1 MSNTSPPNSNNGNCA
16 PQTRPPLA
24 PITNVTSP
32 NNDNKQQEKTTQ
44 LTAKLKT
51 MKLHLPHPNSL
62 DVLPSPTDK
71 WSATTHPIK
80 GFSFGF
86 LGYHIFYKHFYFHHG
101 RVLHTNAFAPSTTAS
116 TVGDGGNPRGST
128 ELDDEIGANCAMSK
142 DDYTLFAMLVLGLRP
157 GKTHGTQRSNGSFVN
172 MLLEDFVSLT
182 NLTNVFPLN
191 EPSDRK
197 ALARI
202 LARFT
207 ILLLGA
213 DALTPDII
221 SQVWGQNNIV
231 RTNLGGPRGDL
242 ALIRRQL
249 TSLAIVANNI
259 FHLWLTTSFNN
270 NIIIPLDT
278 LNYLP
283 PGVRDILHLIQH
295 NASAIYVRECLPS
308 THERINILKNNLRQH
323 PTNPVSSDFATIVI
337 GWYRDLLLHG
347 DHSDDTTGSTNH
359 IFSAYGL
366 YDS

>member
-1 MSNTSPPNSNNGNCA
+1 MLNTPLPTSNNGNSA
-16 PQTRPPLA
+16 LQVRPPLA
-24 PITNVTSP
+24 PIINVTPS
-32 NNDNKQQEKTTQ
+32 NNDDKQQDNPTQ
-44 LTAKLKT
+44 LVAKLKT
-51 MKLHLPHPNSL
+51 MKLRLPHPSSL
-62 DVLPSPTDK
+62 DVLPSPTNK

-80 GFSFGF
+80 GLSFGF

-101 RVLHTNAFAPSTTAS
+101 RVLYTNAFAPSTTAS

-142 DDYTLFAMLVLGLRP
+142 DDHTLFAMLVLGLRP

-221 SQVWGQNNIV
+221 SQVWGQNKNV

-242 ALIRRQL
+242 ALICRRL
-249 TSLAIVANNI
+249 TSLAIVANNV

-270 NIIIPLDT
+270 NVIIPLDT

-283 PGVRDILHLIQH
+283 PGVRDILHLIQN

-308 THERINILKNNLRQH
+308 KHEQINILKHNLRQH
-323 PTNPVSSDFATIVI
+323 PTNPMSSDFTKIVI

-359 IFSAYGL
+359 IFSAFGL